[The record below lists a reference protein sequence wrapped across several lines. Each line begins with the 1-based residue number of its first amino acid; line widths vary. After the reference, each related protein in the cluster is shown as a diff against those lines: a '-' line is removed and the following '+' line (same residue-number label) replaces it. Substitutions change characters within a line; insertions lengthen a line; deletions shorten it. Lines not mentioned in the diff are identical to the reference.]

1 MHTNDE
7 LHARYAEL
15 MDQHA
20 DIPDGAPDEGAAV
33 TALVVAPDD
42 PPTRTALRT
51 RLTDLFRRRPGLR
64 AVILTAGEDTL
75 GVVHRDT
82 LRPDE
87 PDGGRMT
94 GVEGAQP
101 MPGLPVRARARY
113 FACTEAECSQ
123 CTGGRCTAAEF
134 VLFGDGRPP
143 QCPHGHGPMAE
154 EE

>member
-7 LHARYAEL
+7 LHARYAAL
-15 MDQHA
+15 MSHHDQLS
-20 DIPDGAPDEGAAV
+20 DGIQEGGAAV
-33 TALVVAPDD
+33 TTLAVTPGD

-51 RLTDLFRRRPGLR
+51 RLTDLFRRRPDLR
-64 AVILTAGEDTL
+64 MVILTAGEDTL

-87 PDGGRMT
+87 PDEGRMT
-94 GVEGAQP
+94 GVDGAQP
-101 MPGLPVRARARY
+101 MPGPPVRARARY
-113 FACTEAECSQ
+113 FACTEAQCEE
-123 CTGGRCTAAEF
+123 CTGGRCSAAEF

-143 QCPHGHGPMAE
+143 RCPHGHGPMTE